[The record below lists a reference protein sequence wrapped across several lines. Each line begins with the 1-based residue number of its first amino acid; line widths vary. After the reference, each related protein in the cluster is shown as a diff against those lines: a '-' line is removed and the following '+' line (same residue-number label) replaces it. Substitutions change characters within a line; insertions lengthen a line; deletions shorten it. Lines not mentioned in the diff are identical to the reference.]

1 MVAPPE
7 LLQSWWT
14 PSRLLVIKIFLT
26 SSHSMS
32 EPGQEEQKPS
42 FCFASIVNL
51 FSSDNFFSYFV
62 LAFLNMRWPNMN
74 WCQKCQLRSFFCLS
88 LILYLPLS
96 AVHLPPRIVWDP
108 VCSLDSG
115 LAPVAAVIQQCEIR
129 TTTLGSNLNHPS
141 TGLTQC
147 GFCHLKTFKVI
158 LNHLSKNNCF
168 KTCNCVNCD
177 SEKPTLSIVSK
188 TQV

>member
-1 MVAPPE
+1 MCNGFHTLPGH
-7 LLQSWWT
+7 SW
-14 PSRLLVIKIFLT
+14 
-26 SSHSMS
+26 SHSLLERVS
-32 EPGQEEQKPS
+32 WLTRSLSQVPRGYLL
-42 FCFASIVNL
+42 L
-51 FSSDNFFSYFV
+51 F
-62 LAFLNMRWPNMN
+62 LLLPT
-74 WCQKCQLRSFFCLS
+74 FCLS